1 VDQERDANQKIS
13 GDENFQAGSGRDL
26 SAAVGDQAVAA
37 GGDVIKAGRD
47 IVINH
52 IYQTAI
58 EHETSTSKEVKA
70 EKSDNFKPFFKNPDS
85 ETSVNEFDFVTS
97 TKQESYQPENFS
109 LEIKSEKSY
118 LVEKKIM
125 RYYTL
130 LMAFGVVTT
139 YLSFALIRLEDIWG
153 KSFSELISLQYLL
166 EMNNL
171 RIGYLMLILITM
183 LATARIICTKTW
195 NEIYLAQYVIKATKI
210 PLLDED
216 IGEKNSVYV
225 MAISLFLTLT
235 FGIGNSLWLP
245 FIVSFF
251 ILSYIIVSNIN
262 LIGYL
267 NIPNIAIGI
276 CIFHVNLILYV
287 LFCSFIWELTHWSVL
302 FIFGFIYLLIAPVIF
317 WDRKIKLDFNT
328 EEVNVFCRKNIR
340 IIQEVFART
349 DWEKSMPK
357 VSSVVLMWSY
367 VRFVR
372 YGISSDIRRKD
383 IENLSQRNLT
393 FQKMLSE
400 IDFAA
405 TRARRR
411 ILEAY
416 SMYVPAAFSLLLSIF
431 VMRYFEFRIHPKSD
445 DCKAYLHD
453 LIKAMADIGNLTYEN
468 SSIFSFSEIDSEL
481 LIQRIN
487 PEYTWYEDGIYF
499 CGISHS
505 LIDIF
510 DLRRNL
516 SDLAEDNAFSDVRG
530 LDELAEKLSK

>member
-1 VDQERDANQKIS
+1 MGQERDANQKIS
-13 GDENFQAGSGRDL
+13 GEENFQASSGRDL

-58 EHETSTSKEVKA
+58 EHETSMSKEVEA
-70 EKSDNFKPFFKNPDS
+70 EKSDNFKPFVKNPDS

-97 TKQESYQPENFS
+97 TKQESYQPENFG
-109 LEIKSEKSY
+109 LEIKSKKSY
-118 LVEKKIM
+118 LQEKGIQ
-125 RYYTL
+125 RLYTL
-130 LMAFGVVTT
+130 LVAFSLVTS
-139 YLSFALIRLEDIWG
+139 YLGLALIRLEDIWG
-153 KSFSELISLQYLL
+153 NSFSELISLQYLL
-166 EMNNL
+166 EMNNF
-171 RIGYLMLILITM
+171 RIGYLMLTLITM

-210 PLLDED
+210 PVLDED
-216 IGEKNSVYV
+216 IGEKNSVHV
-225 MAISLFLTLT
+225 MAISLFLTLI
-235 FGIGNSLWLP
+235 FGIGNTLWLP

-251 ILSYIIVSNIN
+251 ILSYIIVSNTN
-262 LIGYL
+262 RIGYL
-267 NIPNIAIGI
+267 NIQNIALGI

-287 LFCSFIWELTHWSVL
+287 LFCSFVWEITHWSVL
-302 FIFGFIYLLIAPVIF
+302 FIFGFVYVLIAPVIF
-317 WDRKIKLDFNT
+317 WDRKIKLDFDT
-328 EEVNVFCRKNIR
+328 EVTNVFCRKNIR
-340 IIQEVFART
+340 IIQEVFAGT
-349 DWEKSMPK
+349 DWEKSMPN
-357 VSSVVLMWSY
+357 VSSNDLILSY

-383 IENLSQRNLT
+383 IENLSERNLT

-405 TRARRR
+405 TRARHR
-411 ILEAY
+411 IHEAY
-416 SMYVPAAFSLLLSIF
+416 SIFVPAAFSLLLSLL
-431 VMRYFEFRIHPKSD
+431 VVSHFEFRIHPKSD

-453 LIKAMADIGNLTYEN
+453 LIEAIADIGNLTYEN
-468 SSIFSFSEIDSEL
+468 SSIFSFSEFPGR
-481 LIQRIN
+481 QIN
-487 PEYTWYEDGIYF
+487 PKFTWYEHGIYF

-516 SDLAEDNAFSDVRG
+516 SDLAEDNALSDVRG
-530 LDELAEKLSK
+530 LDELAEKLSQ